1 MRHFLRTKTEPAIFF
16 LPRLLCPD
24 TQSLLESNSLLVE
37 QQIAAKRSELDREL
51 DALSQESAALMAS
64 DDFMAVDNEEDGEG
78 DDEDE
83 VWEEATAEDKDT
95 AAAKQTDE
103 LLDKEPNDVQLEE
116 TGDEVTTD
124 HTTTTAVVA
133 DEK

>member
-1 MRHFLRTKTEPAIFF
+1 
-16 LPRLLCPD
+16 
-24 TQSLLESNSLLVE
+24 
-37 QQIAAKRSELDREL
+37 
-51 DALSQESAALMAS
+51 MAS
-64 DDFMAVDNEEDGEG
+64 DDFMAVDNEEDVDG

-83 VWEEATAEDKDT
+83 VWEEATAEDKD
-95 AAAKQTDE
+95 AAAVKQTDE

-124 HTTTTAVVA
+124 QTTTTTTAVIA